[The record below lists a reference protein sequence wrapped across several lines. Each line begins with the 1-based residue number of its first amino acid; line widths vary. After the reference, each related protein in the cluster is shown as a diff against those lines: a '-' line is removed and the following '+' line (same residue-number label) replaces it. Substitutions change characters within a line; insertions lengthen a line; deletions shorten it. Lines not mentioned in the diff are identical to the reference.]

1 MPGPWEEYQR
11 RAEERPRGVHGP
23 WSAYGGGG
31 DGRMGAAAAFG
42 SGAADAI
49 TFGFG
54 DELQGVLFGDRA
66 RDAARMRQEQ
76 ARADQGGWFLGGQL
90 AGSLAGGGGAGVAAR
105 GALGAARLANAA
117 SRIGPMGRIGLGAL
131 AGGVGGA
138 AYGAGDSP
146 DGDRVRNAVNS
157 FLPGA
162 AFGAVGQGAG
172 ELIGRV
178 GGAVQRSLSPEA
190 RSGRMMAEALGRFG
204 PESATPA
211 QAEAQVLQALRD
223 APAQAEAQVLQA
235 LRDAPAQAEA
245 QVLQALRDAPD
256 NAMVADVVPGFTS
269 LVRGAGVRPSVA
281 REELRAAFDVRNDAM
296 GDRAIDD
303 IWETLAPG
311 APRNAAQAIDNLAKV
326 QRDNAKPLY
335 DAVMNARID
344 PARAERFL
352 GETVRRNPRLFAAA
366 ERDAEE
372 LMLSEHGVR
381 FGRDDPRFWHYLQQG
396 ADQVFERLR
405 RQQGGL
411 SGNERRVF
419 GRALDSYRLGL
430 RRLLGP
436 DFGKAQDVWS
446 SGARQRQAVELGFD
460 AADDKLDDLK
470 LGEIMQQMRR
480 MSGGEREM
488 TRLGAVARLTNMLRT
503 ADAGTGRSDTLR
515 AILRNKGQRQVLET
529 IFGGGDRFNALMR
542 RLDTQRD
549 LFRTSVDAGI
559 GVNSHTADR
568 LAAMNSQQALTQP
581 ATGVRDAIFR
591 MLTRDATDRFDENV
605 SNEILRTAG
614 MNANQVAGEVGQV
627 GGFADWA
634 GGRGLLSR
642 AVRERQRMLRQ
653 RPEALLGAFGTGLY
667 APTAGA
673 GVGAW
678 GTGG

>member
-1 MPGPWEEYQR
+1 
-11 RAEERPRGVHGP
+11 
-23 WSAYGGGG
+23 
-31 DGRMGAAAAFG
+31 
-42 SGAADAI
+42 
-49 TFGFG
+49 
-54 DELQGVLFGDRA
+54 
-66 RDAARMRQEQ
+66 
-76 ARADQGGWFLGGQL
+76 
-90 AGSLAGGGGAGVAAR
+90 
-105 GALGAARLANAA
+105 
-117 SRIGPMGRIGLGAL
+117 
-131 AGGVGGA
+131 
-138 AYGAGDSP
+138 
-146 DGDRVRNAVNS
+146 
-157 FLPGA
+157 
-162 AFGAVGQGAG
+162 
-172 ELIGRV
+172 
-178 GGAVQRSLSPEA
+178 
-190 RSGRMMAEALGRFG
+190 MMAEALERFG
-204 PESATPA
+204 PQSANPA
-211 QAEAQVLQALRD
+211 QAEAQVLQAL
-223 APAQAEAQVLQA
+223 QN
-235 LRDAPAQAEA
+235 
-245 QVLQALRDAPD
+245 APD
-256 NAMVADVVPGFTS
+256 NAMVADVVPGFNS
-269 LVRGAGVRPSVA
+269 LVRGAGVRPSAA
-281 REELRAAFDVRNDAM
+281 REELRGAFDARNDAM

-303 IWETLAPG
+303 IWNTLAPG

-326 QRDNAKPLY
+326 QRTSAKPLY
-335 DAVMNARID
+335 DAVMNARVD
-344 PARAERFL
+344 PSRAERFL

-419 GRALDSYRLGL
+419 GRALDSYRVGL
-430 RRLLGP
+430 RRLLGAE
-436 DFGKAQDVWS
+436 FGKAQDVWS
-446 SGARQRQAVELGFD
+446 SGARQRQAVELGFE

-470 LGEIMQQMRR
+470 LGEIAQQIRR
-480 MSGGEREM
+480 MTSGEREM
-488 TRLGAVARLTNMLRT
+488 MRLGAVARMSNMIRT

-549 LFRTSVDAGI
+549 LFRTSVDTGI

-581 ATGVRDAIFR
+581 ATGIRDAVFR

-614 MNANQVAGEVGQV
+614 MNANQVAGEVAQV
-627 GGFADWA
+627 GGFRDWA

-653 RPEALLGAFGTGLY
+653 RPDALINALGTGLY
-667 APTAGA
+667 APAAGA
-673 GVGAW
+673 GLGYY

>member
-11 RAEERPRGVHGP
+11 RAEDRPRGVHGP

-76 ARADQGGWFLGGQL
+76 ARADQGGWFLGGQI

-223 APAQAEAQVLQA
+223 AP
-235 LRDAPAQAEA
+235 
-245 QVLQALRDAPD
+245 D

-269 LVRGAGVRPSVA
+269 LVRGAGVRPSAA

-352 GETVRRNPRLFAAA
+352 GETVRRNSRLFAAA

-372 LMLSEHGVR
+372 LMLSEHGTR

-405 RQQGGL
+405 SQQGGL

-470 LGEIMQQMRR
+470 LGEVMQQMRR

-488 TRLGAVARLTNMLRT
+488 MRLGAVARLTNMLRT
-503 ADAGTGRSDTLR
+503 ADAETGRSDTLR

-549 LFRTSVDAGI
+549 LFRTSVDTGI

-653 RPEALLGAFGTGLY
+653 RPDALLGALSTGLY